1 MTSSQPRFV
10 KTGGDPRALAEY
22 AALRQE
28 MQKLTHPARPD
39 VDWPHVSALSL
50 TLFEKNGV
58 ELQSAVWYT
67 LSRANTAGTAGITE
81 GLAVLVAL
89 ITRDWPTLWPQPA
102 HSRIELLAGLSRRL
116 QQFLRTQT
124 ITDADLTALSQAA
137 RLLSEAGDHLQRL
150 ELRQLSQIDPLLD
163 RIRSAVVMLEH
174 CDVSTSD
181 AVAKLPEVVPIEK
194 PALALASAE
203 VSGWV
208 YVPSAGAPAPD
219 LRRLRRR
226 AFISGVGARL
236 LSVSLIAAIGYLVV
250 QKTEQESPL
259 QQALLASI
267 SPLPAPLSPEMMA
280 ELQANPP
287 EWLNEAAWLEQTQ
300 QQLNRLQNV
309 SPDWNLQLGNAL
321 VMQASLLW
329 PDSDAV
335 KTMSARWNKQLNAAA
350 MPADKMQGWQQGME
364 QLNMLSQRLNGLDE
378 KRGKYLTVSELK
390 TAVYNMTQAFNGTV
404 PLEEELRVLQQSDDD
419 ATQNQLTQAEMHLKQ
434 LIASYQE
441 IVTSSKSRIQ

>member
-10 KTGGDPRALAEY
+10 KTGGDPRAFAEY

-28 MQKLTHPARPD
+28 MQKLSHPARPD
-39 VDWPHVSALSL
+39 VDWPQVAALCL

-58 ELQSAVWYT
+58 ELQSVVWYT
-67 LSRANTAGTAGITE
+67 LSRANTAGTVGMTE

-124 ITDADLTALSQAA
+124 ITESDLTALSLAA

-163 RIRSAVVMLEH
+163 RIRNAVVMLER
-174 CDVSTSD
+174 CDISTSN
-181 AVAKLPEVVPIEK
+181 AVITRPEIAPIEK
-194 PALALASAE
+194 PALALADAE

-208 YVPSAGAPAPD
+208 YVPSTGAPAPD
-219 LRRLRRR
+219 LRRLRQR
-226 AFISGVGARL
+226 AFISGVGATL
-236 LSVSLIAAIGYLVV
+236 LSVSLIIAATYVIE
-250 QKTEQESPL
+250 QNTEKGIPL
-259 QQALLASI
+259 QHELLASI
-267 SPLPAPLSPEMMA
+267 SPIPVPLEPEMVA
-280 ELQANPP
+280 ELQANSS
-287 EWLNEAAWLEQTQ
+287 EWLHDGAWLEQTQ
-300 QQLNRLQNV
+300 QQLNWLQGAA
-309 SPDWNLQLGNAL
+309 PDWNLQHGNAL
-321 VMQASLLW
+321 VMQASLLL

-335 KTMSARWNKQLNAAA
+335 KTMSARWNKQLKAAA
-350 MPADKMQGWQQGME
+350 LPAEKMQGWQQGME

-390 TAVYNMTQAFNGTV
+390 TAVYDMTQAFNGTV
-404 PLEEELRVLQQSDDD
+404 PLEEELRVLQQSGGDVP
-419 ATQNQLTQAEMHLKQ
+419 QHQLAQAEMHLKQ

-441 IVTSSKSRIQ
+441 LVTSARE

>member
-39 VDWPHVSALSL
+39 VDWPHVSVLCL

-67 LSRANTAGTAGITE
+67 LSRANTAGTAGMTE

-89 ITRDWPTLWPQPA
+89 ITRDWPTLWPHSA
-102 HSRIELLAGLSRRL
+102 HARIELLAGLSRRL

-124 ITDADLTALSQAA
+124 ITEADLTALSQSA
-137 RLLSEAGDHLQRL
+137 RLLSEAGAHLHRL
-150 ELRQLSQIDPLLD
+150 ELRQLSQIDPLLG
-163 RIRSAVVMLEH
+163 RIRSAQVMLEH
-174 CDVSTSD
+174 CDVSTPD
-181 AVAKLPEVVPIEK
+181 AVAKLPEVVPMEK

-208 YVPSAGAPAPD
+208 YVPSPGAPAPD
-219 LRRLRRR
+219 LRWLRRR
-226 AFISGVGARL
+226 AFISGIGATL
-236 LSVSLIAAIGYLVV
+236 LSVSLIAATCYFFE
-250 QKTEQESPL
+250 KNTEQEPLL
-259 QQALLASI
+259 QQALQASV
-267 SPLPAPLSPEMMA
+267 SPVAAPLTPEMIA

-287 EWLNEAAWLEQTQ
+287 EWLNDGAWLEQTQ
-300 QQLNRLQNV
+300 QQLNWLQGA
-309 SPDWNLQLGNAL
+309 SPDWNLQQGNAL
-321 VMQASLLW
+321 VMQASLLL

-335 KTMSARWNKQLNAAA
+335 KTMSARWNKQLKAATL
-350 MPADKMQGWQQGME
+350 PVENVQGWQQGME

-378 KRGKYLTVSELK
+378 QRGKYLTVSELK

-404 PLEEELRVLQQSDDD
+404 PLEEELRVLQQSHND
-419 ATQNQLTQAEMHLKQ
+419 ATQIQLTQAEMHLKQ

-441 IVTSSKSRIQ
+441 LVTSARE

>member
-28 MQKLTHPARPD
+28 MLKLTHPARPD
-39 VDWPHVSALSL
+39 VDWPNVSTLCL

-67 LSRANTAGTAGITE
+67 LSRANTAGTAGMTE

-102 HSRIELLAGLSRRL
+102 HARIELLAGLSRRL

-124 ITDADLTALSQAA
+124 ITEADLTALSQAA
-137 RLLSEAGDHLQRL
+137 RLLCEVGDHLQRL

-194 PALALASAE
+194 PALTLASAE

-208 YVPSAGAPAPD
+208 YVPSPGAPAPD

-226 AFISGVGARL
+226 AFISGVGATL
-236 LSVSLIAAIGYLVV
+236 LSVLLIAATGYLVV

-309 SPDWNLQLGNAL
+309 SPDWNLQLGNTL
-321 VMQASLLW
+321 VMQASLVW
-329 PDSDAV
+329 PDLDAV
-335 KTMSARWNKQLNAAA
+335 KTMSARWDKQLNAAA

-364 QLNMLSQRLNGLDE
+364 QLNALSQRLNGLDE

-419 ATQNQLTQAEMHLKQ
+419 ATQNQLSQAEMHLKQ
-434 LIASYQE
+434 LIASYQT
-441 IVTSSKSRIQ
+441 IATSSKEQD

>member
-1 MTSSQPRFV
+1 MTSSQPRLV

-39 VDWPHVSALSL
+39 VDWPHVSTLCL

-67 LSRANTAGTAGITE
+67 LSRANTAGTAGMTE

-124 ITDADLTALSQAA
+124 ITEADLTALSQAA
-137 RLLSEAGDHLQRL
+137 RLLGEAGDHLQRL
-150 ELRQLSQIDPLLD
+150 ELLQLSQIDPLLD
-163 RIRSAVVMLEH
+163 RIRSAVGMLEH
-174 CDVSTSD
+174 CEVSKPD
-181 AVAKLPEVVPIEK
+181 ALAKLPEVVPIEK
-194 PALALASAE
+194 PALTLASAE

-208 YVPSAGAPAPD
+208 YVPSPGAPAPD

-226 AFISGVGARL
+226 AFINGVGATL
-236 LSVSLIAAIGYLVV
+236 LSVSLIAAISYLVV

-267 SPLPAPLSPEMMA
+267 SPLPAPLTSEMMA
-280 ELQANPP
+280 ELQANPA

-321 VMQASLLW
+321 VMQASLVW

-364 QLNMLSQRLNGLDE
+364 QLNALSQRLNGLDE

-390 TAVYNMTQAFNGTV
+390 TAVYNMTQAFNETV

-434 LIASYQE
+434 LIASYQT
-441 IVTSSKSRIQ
+441 IATSSKEQD

>member
-10 KTGGDPRALAEY
+10 KTGGDPRAFAEY

-28 MQKLTHPARPD
+28 MQKLSHPARPD
-39 VDWPHVSALSL
+39 VDWPHVSALCL

-67 LSRANTAGTAGITE
+67 LSRAHTAGTAGMTE

-102 HSRIELLAGLSRRL
+102 HARIELLAGLSRRL

-124 ITDADLTALSQAA
+124 ITEADLTALSQAA

-150 ELRQLSQIDPLLD
+150 ELRQLSQLDPLLD

-174 CDVSTSD
+174 CEVSTPD
-181 AVAKLPEVVPIEK
+181 AVDKLPEVVPIDK
-194 PALALASAE
+194 PALALTSAE

-208 YVPSAGAPAPD
+208 YVPSPDAPAPD
-219 LRRLRRR
+219 LWRLRRR
-226 AFISGVGARL
+226 AFISGVGATL
-236 LSVSLIAAIGYLVV
+236 LSVSLIIAATYVV
-250 QKTEQESPL
+250 EQNTEKGLPL
-259 QQALLASI
+259 QQESLASV
-267 SPLPAPLSPEMMA
+267 SPIPAPLTPERIA
-280 ELQANPP
+280 ELEANPP
-287 EWLNEAAWLEQTQ
+287 EWLNNGAWLEQTQ
-300 QQLNRLQNV
+300 QQLNWLQGAA
-309 SPDWNLQLGNAL
+309 PDWNLQHGNAL
-321 VMQASLLW
+321 VMQASLLL

-335 KTMSARWNKQLNAAA
+335 KTMSARWNKQLKAAA
-350 MPADKMQGWQQGME
+350 LPAEKMQGWQQGME

-390 TAVYNMTQAFNGTV
+390 TAVYDMTQAFNGTV
-404 PLEEELRVLQQSDDD
+404 PLEEELRVLQQSGGDVP
-419 ATQNQLTQAEMHLKQ
+419 QHQLAQAEMHLKQ

-441 IVTSSKSRIQ
+441 VATSSRE

>member
-1 MTSSQPRFV
+1 MTSSQSRYV

-39 VDWPHVSALSL
+39 VDWPHVSTLCL

-67 LSRANTAGTAGITE
+67 LSRANTAGTAGMTE

-89 ITRDWPTLWPQPA
+89 ITREWPTLWPQPA
-102 HSRIELLAGLSRRL
+102 HARIELLAGLSRRL

-124 ITDADLTALSQAA
+124 ITEADLTALSQAA
-137 RLLSEAGDHLQRL
+137 RLLSKVGDHLQRL

-208 YVPSAGAPAPD
+208 YVPSPDAPAPD

-226 AFISGVGARL
+226 AFISGVGATL

-267 SPLPAPLSPEMMA
+267 SPLPAPLTPEMMA
-280 ELQANPP
+280 ELQANPA

-321 VMQASLLW
+321 VMQASLVW

-364 QLNMLSQRLNGLDE
+364 QLNALSQRLNGLDE

-390 TAVYNMTQAFNGTV
+390 TAVYNMTQAFNVTV

-434 LIASYQE
+434 LIASYQT
-441 IVTSSKSRIQ
+441 IATSSKEQD

>member
-39 VDWPHVSALSL
+39 VDWPHVSLLCL

-67 LSRANTAGTAGITE
+67 LSRANTAGTAGMTE

-124 ITDADLTALSQAA
+124 ITQADLTALGQAA
-137 RLLSEAGDHLQRL
+137 RLLSEVGDHLQRL

-174 CDVSTSD
+174 CDVSTPD
-181 AVAKLPEVVPIEK
+181 AVAKLPEVVPFEK

-208 YVPSAGAPAPD
+208 YVPSPDAHAPD

-226 AFISGVGARL
+226 AFISGVGATL
-236 LSVSLIAAIGYLVV
+236 LSVSLIIATGYFVE
-250 QKTEQESPL
+250 QNTEQESPL
-259 QQALLASI
+259 QQALQASV
-267 SPLPAPLSPEMMA
+267 SPVAAPLTPEMIA

-287 EWLNEAAWLEQTQ
+287 EWLNDGAWLEQTQ
-300 QQLNRLQNV
+300 QQLNWLQGA

-321 VMQASLLW
+321 VMQASLLL

-335 KTMSARWNKQLNAAA
+335 KTMSARWNKQLKAAA
-350 MPADKMQGWQQGME
+350 MPADQMQGWQQGME

-378 KRGKYLTVSELK
+378 QRGKYLTVSELK

-404 PLEEELRVLQQSDDD
+404 PLEEELRVLQQSDND

-441 IVTSSKSRIQ
+441 LVTSSRE

>member
-1 MTSSQPRFV
+1 MTSSHPRFV
-10 KTGGDPRALAEY
+10 KTGGDPRAFAEY

-39 VDWPHVSALSL
+39 VDWPHVSVLCL

-58 ELQSAVWYT
+58 ELQSVVWYT
-67 LSRANTAGTAGITE
+67 LSRANTAGTAGMTE

-124 ITDADLTALSQAA
+124 ITEADLTALSQAA
-137 RLLSEAGDHLQRL
+137 RLLSEVGDHLQRL

-208 YVPSAGAPAPD
+208 YVPSPDAPAPD

-226 AFISGVGARL
+226 AFISGVGATL
-236 LSVSLIAAIGYLVV
+236 LSVSLIAAISYLVV

-309 SPDWNLQLGNAL
+309 SPDWNLQLGNTL

-364 QLNMLSQRLNGLDE
+364 QLNTLSQRLNGLDE

-390 TAVYNMTQAFNGTV
+390 TAVYNMTQAFNETV
-404 PLEEELRVLQQSDDD
+404 PLEEELRVLLQSDDD

-441 IVTSSKSRIQ
+441 IVTSSKK

>member
-39 VDWPHVSALSL
+39 VDWPHVSMLCL

-137 RLLSEAGDHLQRL
+137 RLLSEAGNHLQRL

-226 AFISGVGARL
+226 AFISGVGATL

-321 VMQASLLW
+321 VMQASLVW
-329 PDSDAV
+329 PDLDAV

-350 MPADKMQGWQQGME
+350 LPADKMQGWQQGME
-364 QLNMLSQRLNGLDE
+364 QLNALSQRLNGLDE

-419 ATQNQLTQAEMHLKQ
+419 ATQNQLSQAEMHLKQ
-434 LIASYQE
+434 LIASYQT
-441 IVTSSKSRIQ
+441 IATSSKEQD

>member
-10 KTGGDPRALAEY
+10 KTGGDPRAFAEY

-39 VDWPHVSALSL
+39 VDWPHVSVLCL

-67 LSRANTAGTAGITE
+67 LSRANTAGSAGMTE

-89 ITRDWPTLWPQPA
+89 ITREWPTLWPQPA

-194 PALALASAE
+194 PAMALASAE

-208 YVPSAGAPAPD
+208 YVPSPGVPAQD
-219 LRRLRRR
+219 VRRLRRR
-226 AFISGVGARL
+226 AFVSGVGATL
-236 LSVSLIAAIGYLVV
+236 LSVSLIVATGYFVE
-250 QKTEQESPL
+250 QNTEQESPL
-259 QQALLASI
+259 QQALQASV
-267 SPLPAPLSPEMMA
+267 SPVAAPLTPEMMA

-287 EWLNEAAWLEQTQ
+287 EWLNDGAWLEQMQ
-300 QQLNRLQNV
+300 QQLNWLQGA
-309 SPDWNLQLGNAL
+309 SPDWNLQHGNAL
-321 VMQASLLW
+321 VMQASQLL

-335 KTMSARWNKQLNAAA
+335 KTMSARWNKQLKAAA
-350 MPADKMQGWQQGME
+350 IPADKMQGWQQGME

-378 KRGKYLTVSELK
+378 QRGKYLTVSELK

-404 PLEEELRVLQQSDDD
+404 PLEEELRVLLQSDDD
-419 ATQNQLTQAEMHLKQ
+419 ATQNQLSQAEMHLKQ
-434 LIASYQE
+434 LIASYQTTA
-441 IVTSSKSRIQ
+441 TSSKKQD

>member
-39 VDWPHVSALSL
+39 LDWPHVSVLCL

-67 LSRANTAGTAGITE
+67 LSRANTAGTAGMTE

-102 HSRIELLAGLSRRL
+102 HARIELLAGLSRRL

-124 ITDADLTALSQAA
+124 ITEADLTALSQAA
-137 RLLSEAGDHLQRL
+137 RLLSETGDYLQCL
-150 ELRQLSQIDPLLD
+150 ELRQLSQLDPLLD

-174 CDVSTSD
+174 CEVSTPD
-181 AVAKLPEVVPIEK
+181 AVDKLPEVVPIDM
-194 PALALASAE
+194 PALALTSAE

-208 YVPSAGAPAPD
+208 YVPSPDAPAPD
-219 LRRLRRR
+219 LGRLRRR
-226 AFISGVGARL
+226 AFISGVGATL
-236 LSVSLIAAIGYLVV
+236 LSVSLIIAATYVV
-250 QKTEQESPL
+250 EQNTEKGLPL
-259 QQALLASI
+259 QQELLASV
-267 SPLPAPLSPEMMA
+267 SPIPAPLEPEMVA
-280 ELQANPP
+280 ELEANPP
-287 EWLNEAAWLEQTQ
+287 EWLNDGAWLEQTQ
-300 QQLNRLQNV
+300 QQLNWLQGA
-309 SPDWNLQLGNAL
+309 SPDWNLQHGNAL
-321 VMQASLLW
+321 VMQASLLL

-335 KTMSARWNKQLNAAA
+335 KTMSARWNKQLKAATL
-350 MPADKMQGWQQGME
+350 PAEKMQGWQQGME

-390 TAVYNMTQAFNGTV
+390 TAVYDMTQAFNGTV
-404 PLEEELRVLQQSDDD
+404 PLEEELRVLQLSGGDVPPH
-419 ATQNQLTQAEMHLKQ
+419 QLAQAEMHLKQ

-441 IVTSSKSRIQ
+441 VATSSRE

>member
-67 LSRANTAGTAGITE
+67 LSRANTAGTAGMTE

-89 ITRDWPTLWPQPA
+89 ITREWPTLWPQPTRA
-102 HSRIELLAGLSRRL
+102 RIEMLAGLSRRL

-124 ITDADLTALSQAA
+124 ITEADLTALSQAA

-163 RIRSAVVMLEH
+163 RICSAVVMLEH

-226 AFISGVGARL
+226 AFISGVGATL

-350 MPADKMQGWQQGME
+350 MPADKMQRWQQGME
-364 QLNMLSQRLNGLDE
+364 QLNALSQRLNGLDE

-390 TAVYNMTQAFNGTV
+390 TAVYNMTQAFNVTV

-434 LIASYQE
+434 LIASYQT
-441 IVTSSKSRIQ
+441 IATSSKEQD